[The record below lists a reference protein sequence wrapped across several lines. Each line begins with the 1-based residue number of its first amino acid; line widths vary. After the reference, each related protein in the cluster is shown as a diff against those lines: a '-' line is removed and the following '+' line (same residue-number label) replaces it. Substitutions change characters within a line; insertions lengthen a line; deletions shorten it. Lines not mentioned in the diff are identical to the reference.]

1 MISLDKHYTYDE
13 LYDAMELLAA
23 AYSDFLIFRNIGLSH
38 DNRPIPMIRLG
49 LGEQVLICTAGIHG
63 RECVNPAVLV
73 RMIEEY
79 SEAYEKRTLLYDIYD
94 VHKLCNTYSICFVP
108 LVNPDG
114 YETALQG
121 FSGIRHPVLR
131 HSMRMKEIDWSV
143 WKYNARCVD
152 INRNFPCKSYVQ
164 QQPEDYPGSENE
176 TKALI
181 ELFHSYETVAY
192 LDFHSR
198 GRLIYYYRNAMPFL
212 YNQKSFRLARQ
223 LQKICHYALG
233 KKEEEFLSVIS
244 GGNSVNYYSETFQK
258 PAITIETVPD
268 EASFPLS
275 ADYQAE
281 TYAEIRS
288 VPLAVLKMS

>member
-49 LGEQVLICTAGIHG
+49 LGEQVLICTAGVHG
-63 RECVNPAVLV
+63 RESANPAVMV

-143 WKYNARCVD
+143 WKYNARSVD

-181 ELFHSYETVAY
+181 ELFHS
-192 LDFHSR
+192 
-198 GRLIYYYRNAMPFL
+198 FL
-212 YNQKSFRLARQ
+212 YNQKSFRMARQ

-275 ADYQAE
+275 VDYQAE

-288 VPLAVLKMS
+288 IPLAVLKMS